1 MSRLRRITVRRNHRS
16 HRACP
21 IVTSLAPSSL
31 GRRGHS
37 KPLRQ
42 LLRRSSLLLV
52 LIVPVLLNGCV
63 KSRLTRKL
71 DESLHEI
78 EKLQESATASVTDSA
93 EQAITWDQAVKL
105 MTENNLGYQQARN
118 RLDDL
123 EEDRRQFY
131 WQQLSPRLLGIA
143 SLSSALGDISNLSD
157 NAAGV
162 RLFGSIAIPEPVGLY
177 ARRYSLELQ
186 YYQASLDL
194 ELLKRRLHASLYGSF
209 LTQRTLNLEEESRKQ
224 VQAPIT
230 LDELLAGNQNT
241 SDSAQALAQQQKRS
255 LQLNLNNLLQTP
267 GQVWM
272 PLPATMPQR
281 SYRDRLAQVTVENGY
296 GRLALKQAAGQ
307 LESSLALLWQLK
319 HSRLPILSSGVALP
333 TLYDTTAE
341 NSPEF
346 GDIRLFGSMNQS
358 FDLTRRDARSARNA
372 ERRVELLKNQLGQR
386 LEREAFN
393 LLRAKNRYQDL
404 IKQEET
410 LHRQLSRLR
419 KNPPPAQPKLI
430 LDYFS
435 ELSRIR
441 AQLHNNHL
449 TQGQFDMEFWIWDE
463 HYWDSPF

>member
-1 MSRLRRITVRRNHRS
+1 MSRLRSITVKRNRS
-16 HRACP
+16 LHDTSP
-21 IVTSLAPSSL
+21 INPLAPPCHHQ
-31 GRRGHS
+31 RAPS
-37 KPLRQ
+37 KRLRKI
-42 LLRRSSLLLV
+42 LRSSSLLLV
-52 LIVPVLLNGCV
+52 LIVPVLLNGCA

-71 DESLHEI
+71 DESLKEI
-78 EKLQESATASVTDSA
+78 EKLQETATASVTAGDQQSL
-93 EQAITWDQAVKL
+93 TWDRAVRL

-224 VQAPIT
+224 IQAPIT

-241 SDSAQALAQQQKRS
+241 SDSAQALAQQQKRA

-267 GQVWM
+267 GQLWT
-272 PLPATMPQR
+272 PLPATMPQQ
-281 SYRDRLAQVTVENGY
+281 SYRDRLAQVTVANGY
-296 GRLALKQAAGQ
+296 GRIALKQAAGQ

-341 NSPEF
+341 NSPEI

-372 ERRVELLKNQLGQR
+372 ERRVELLKSQLGQR

-393 LLRAKNRYQDL
+393 LLRAKTRYQEL
-404 IKQEET
+404 IEKEET
-410 LHRQLSRLR
+410 LRKQLSRLR
-419 KNPPPAQPKLI
+419 RNPPPAQPKLI
-430 LDYFS
+430 FDYFS
-435 ELSRIR
+435 ELNRIR
-441 AQLHNNHL
+441 AQLHNNQL
-449 TQGQFDMEFWIWDE
+449 TQGQLDMEFWIWDE
-463 HYWDSPF
+463 NYWGSPF